1 MGKNGSLLL
10 GLCVFLAGAGYSFA
24 QDSAEA
30 IIDKAIQ
37 AQGGLEKL
45 TKFKAMQAS
54 SKGTMDIMGQTVPFT
69 AEGYVQLPNQFKSV
83 IELSVGG
90 MKIALV
96 QLMNKD
102 KMEIT
107 VNGMAQPLNDK
118 MREEMKEQVYAE
130 LVTSLMPL
138 KDKGYT
144 FSALG
149 ESKVNDR
156 PVVGVKV
163 SAKGHRDISLYFD
176 KADGFLVKSA
186 HPGTDPMSGQEFT
199 QETIH
204 SDYKEFN
211 GIKRPT
217 KEIVSRDGKKTAE
230 VEVTDYKNLEKLDDK
245 IFEP

>member
-1 MGKNGSLLL
+1 MRKNGSWLL
-10 GLCVFLAGAGYSFA
+10 GLCVLLAGADYGFA
-24 QDSAEA
+24 QESAEA

-45 TKFKAMQAS
+45 TKFKAMQAR

-69 AEGYVQLPNQFKSV
+69 AEGFAQLPNQFKSV
-83 IELSVGG
+83 IELSAGG

-118 MREEMKEQVYAE
+118 MRDEMKEQVYAE
-130 LVTSLMPL
+130 LVTSLIQL

-163 SAKGHRDISLYFD
+163 SSKGHRDISLYFD
-176 KADGFLVKSA
+176 KADGLLVKSA

-245 IFEP
+245 VFEP

>member
-1 MGKNGSLLL
+1 MRKNGSLLL
-10 GLCVFLAGAGYSFA
+10 GLCVFLAGAGYSLA

-45 TKFKAMQAS
+45 TKFKAMQAT
-54 SKGTMDIMGQTVPFT
+54 SKGTMDIMGQNVPFT
-69 AEGYVQLPNQFKSV
+69 AEGYAQLPNQFKSV

-90 MKIALV
+90 MKATMV

-102 KMEIT
+102 KIEIT
-107 VNGMAQPLNDK
+107 VNGMALPLNDK
-118 MREEMKEQVYAE
+118 MREEVKEQVYAE
-130 LVTSLMPL
+130 VVVSLAPL

-163 SAKGHRDISLYFD
+163 SSKGHRDISLYFD
-176 KADGFLVKSA
+176 KADGLLVKSA
-186 HPGTDPMSGQEFT
+186 HPATDQMSGQEYI

-211 GIKRPT
+211 GIKRPS
-217 KEIVSRDGKKTAE
+217 KEIVNRDGKKMADIE
-230 VEVTDYKNLEKLDDK
+230 ITDVKNLEKLDDK
-245 IFEP
+245 VFEP